1 MKTSFLNQKAGR
13 KNEMTSIFWNSDN
26 TDSSITTWNAENEE
40 YDSNPDLTEKMA
52 EELLAGHSGDADPL
66 SGHIDPHQG

>member
-1 MKTSFLNQKAGR
+1 MKTSFLNQTAGS

-26 TDSSITTWNAENEE
+26 TDSSITAWNTENEE

-52 EELLAGHSGDADPL
+52 EELLAKYENN
-66 SGHIDPHQG
+66 

>member
-1 MKTSFLNQKAGR
+1 
-13 KNEMTSIFWNSDN
+13 MTSIFWNSDN

-52 EELLAGHSGDADPL
+52 EELLSKYENN
-66 SGHIDPHQG
+66 

>member
-1 MKTSFLNQKAGR
+1 MKTSFLNQTVGR

-40 YDSNPDLTEKMA
+40 YDSKPEITEKMA
-52 EELLAGHSGDADPL
+52 QELLAKYENN
-66 SGHIDPHQG
+66 